1 MLWKSILGAI
11 AAAPPVPAL
20 IVGGAIATALFVRRR
35 REEARARAALDEA
48 VRLELNIPASLHP
61 VIDPDVC
68 IGSGSCLSACPEGRI
83 LGMVNGVATLV
94 SASHCIGHGRCAAE
108 CPVDA
113 IKLVFGSAERGV
125 DLPELDG
132 HFETSRPGVHIV
144 GELAGMGL
152 IKNALVQGLQVS
164 AHLRDTMDRGG
175 GGRDGRGGRAVDVAI
190 VGAGPA
196 GIATA
201 IGARAAGL
209 SFAIVDQDSVG
220 GTIAHYP
227 RHKIVMTEPVML
239 PFYGSFGRRLMS
251 KEDLVAALADAM
263 GRARVRVHE
272 RTKVVGIDGERD
284 DFVVKTSRGLLRAR
298 RVVLAIGRRGSPRPL
313 GVPGE
318 ELPKV
323 AYRLIDPEQYQ
334 DKRVLVV
341 GGGDSALEAAIML
354 ADESTA
360 EVGIAYRRPEFAR
373 CRPLNKQKIG
383 ALLGSGRVRAYMST
397 DLASVEPDRLTL
409 QTGAGDGGAGAATQ
423 HAIANDYV
431 IACLGGELPTEFLK
445 SSGIGIRR
453 HQGDRPMPNPA
464 LATRAR
470 AGDARRAR
478 LAALGLALL
487 GAAIVGLLAYVG
499 HDYYRLPRA
508 LRYRAPAHALLKP
521 SGLWGHGVGILA
533 TMFMLSNFIYSLR
546 KRLKVFKG
554 KGPIAPWLRFHVFV
568 GVMSPLTILFHSA
581 FQWSNHLATGTYV
594 SLVVVVVTGLVGR
607 YIYGRWRLDPDH
619 AGQLSALRTSVHQT
633 LDRLPVEPVAVGRSQ
648 GAGLSRLMLLA
659 QPQADSGAAAGA
671 AAAGLLLGR
680 PGEALLI
687 RRGISMTRRLFL
699 NDGAYRHFRGQV
711 LRLRRLDLNAQF
723 HHRFKR
729 LMTSWRV
736 FHVSLS
742 ILLTALIALHVWI
755 SVHVGFKWIWS

>member
-1 MLWKSILGAI
+1 MLLWKSIVEAI
-11 AAAPPVPAL
+11 SAAPLTSAL
-20 IVGGAIATALFVRRR
+20 ILGGVILAAILLRRR
-35 REEARARAALDEA
+35 REERRARDALDEA
-48 VRLELNIPASLHP
+48 VRLELHIPASLHP
-61 VIDPDVC
+61 VIDPEIC

-94 SASHCIGHGRCAAE
+94 SASHCIGHGRCASE

-152 IKNALVQGLQVS
+152 IKNALVQGLQVA
-164 AHLRDTMDRGG
+164 AHLRDTVDRGG
-175 GGRDGRGGRAVDVAI
+175 GGGGGGRRGERAVDVAI

-201 IGARAAGL
+201 MGARAAGL

-227 RHKIVMTEPVML
+227 RHKVVMTEPVVL

-284 DFVVKTSRGLLRAR
+284 DFVVKTSGGLLRAR

-334 DKRVLVV
+334 SKRVLVV

-354 ADESTA
+354 AEESSA

-397 DLASVEPDRLTL
+397 DVASVEPEALTL
-409 QTGAGDGGAGAATQ
+409 QTGGGNGERQ
-423 HAIANDYV
+423 VIANDYV

-445 SSGIGIRR
+445 TSGIGIRQHR
-453 HQGDRPMPNPA
+453 GDRPMPNPA
-464 LATRAR
+464 LASRAR
-470 AGDARRAR
+470 EGDARHAR
-478 LAALGLALL
+478 LATLGLALL

-499 HDYYRLPRA
+499 RHYYPLPRE

-521 SGLWGHGVGILA
+521 SGLWGHGIGILA
-533 TMFMLSNFIYSLR
+533 TMFMLSNFVYSLR
-546 KRLKVFKG
+546 KRLRMFKG

-594 SLVVVVVTGLVGR
+594 SLIVVVVTGLVGR
-607 YIYGRWRLDPDH
+607 YIYGLWRLDPDH
-619 AGQLSALRTSVHQT
+619 AGQLSALRASVHQT
-633 LDRLPVEPVAVGRSQ
+633 LDKLPVEPVSDATSKP
-648 GAGLSRLMLLA
+648 GAALARLLLLA
-659 QPQADSGAAAGA
+659 QPQPEGAAAGA
-671 AAAGLLLGR
+671 PAGAALLFGR
-680 PGEALLI
+680 PGEALLV
-687 RRGISMTRRLFL
+687 RRGVSVTRRLFL
-699 NDGAYRHFRGQV
+699 NHGAYRHFRAQV
-711 LRLRRLDLNAQF
+711 LRLRRLDLNTQF
-723 HHRFKR
+723 HRRFKK

-742 ILLTALIALHVWI
+742 ILLLALIGLHVWI